1 MNPQVE
7 IFVSDGLS
15 STTVAANTEDVLS
28 GALQGLKSNGV
39 KVGTPFFLKYGR
51 VGAMDEVSEI
61 LKADVTC
68 VLIGERPGLI
78 TATSMSAYMAYKGTI
93 GMPES
98 RRTVISNIHS
108 AGTIPAEAGAHLAEV
123 IKIMLD
129 KKISGTELKL

>member
-1 MNPQVE
+1 
-7 IFVSDGLS
+7 
-15 STTVAANTEDVLS
+15 
-28 GALQGLKSNGV
+28 
-39 KVGTPFFLKYGR
+39 
-51 VGAMDEVSEI
+51 MDEVSEI